1 VIRAPTWRYASLCA
15 AVGFAACDPASYGT
29 EHPDYGPSQ
38 ISRSALGMVV
48 SGAPLATDAGR
59 RILESGGNAV
69 DAAVATAFA
78 LAVVEP
84 SMSGLGGR
92 TQILIRTGDNDFV
105 GIDGTTEVPA
115 GAPVADPEGEA
126 NAYGYETVGIP
137 GTVAALAAAAT
148 SYGTKPLAELI
159 LPALELAE
167 GGFPL
172 PAEQARR
179 FASAADELSESVGAR
194 MYFLAGGFGAPTAG
208 EQFIQ
213 HDLAVVLRA
222 ISDEGPDVFYRGWIA
237 ESIAVDMRRNG
248 GFVAQPDLAAYV
260 ARPSPIVFGNYR
272 GYDLMGTYLPAS
284 GATTIEALHILE
296 QFDLAGRA
304 GSSEWL
310 ALIGQAL
317 LLSFE
322 DRVADLG
329 PPEIHAQTIVSK
341 QWAALRAAAVR
352 DPAIAQAGAVLG
364 PPVPVAETESPY
376 TTHLSVADS
385 DGMLVALTQ
394 SLGPTMGSKVAT
406 PGLGFLYAAT
416 MGYLGELA
424 PGDRPFSSQSPFI
437 VMRGDEPAFVLGA
450 SGARR
455 IISAIVSV
463 LSRVMD
469 QEMSLAEA
477 MAQPRLHPTG
487 GVFAVEMHDAISW
500 SASAV
505 DDLRRFGF
513 MPDPRSTVSFFAR
526 IHGIAWDAAAG
537 EYIGV
542 ADPRWVGTA
551 AGQR

>member
-1 VIRAPTWRYASLCA
+1 
-15 AVGFAACDPASYGT
+15 
-29 EHPDYGPSQ
+29 
-38 ISRSALGMVV
+38 M
-48 SGAPLATDAGR
+48 
-59 RILESGGNAV
+59 
-69 DAAVATAFA
+69 
-78 LAVVEP
+78 
-84 SMSGLGGR
+84 
-92 TQILIRTGDNDFV
+92 
-105 GIDGTTEVPA
+105 
-115 GAPVADPEGEA
+115 
-126 NAYGYETVGIP
+126 
-137 GTVAALAAAAT
+137 
-148 SYGTKPLAELI
+148 
-159 LPALELAE
+159 
-167 GGFPL
+167 
-172 PAEQARR
+172 
-179 FASAADELSESVGAR
+179 
-194 MYFLAGGFGAPTAG
+194 
-208 EQFIQ
+208 
-213 HDLAVVLRA
+213 
-222 ISDEGPDVFYRGWIA
+222 
-237 ESIAVDMRRNG
+237 
-248 GFVAQPDLAAYV
+248 
-260 ARPSPIVFGNYR
+260 
-272 GYDLMGTYLPAS
+272 
-284 GATTIEALHILE
+284 
-296 QFDLAGRA
+296 
-304 GSSEWL
+304 
-310 ALIGQAL
+310 
-317 LLSFE
+317 
-322 DRVADLG
+322 
-329 PPEIHAQTIVSK
+329 
-341 QWAALRAAAVR
+341 RAAAVR

-364 PPVPVAETESPY
+364 PPVPVAEAESPY

-463 LSRVMD
+463 LSRVVD